1 MDAHDHLNL
10 IKFARVSH
18 SLQLFEDS
26 ILDVLALDEVIDRA
40 LKAVYLSVFQKL
52 FFFKRDNSYQEI
64 VVGVYIDIDLVNHW
78 NRIVN
83 ILKLLRC
90 NKISILKFF
99 HFSDSF
105 DNGN

>member
-1 MDAHDHLNL
+1 MNDG
-10 IKFARVSH
+10 
-18 SLQLFEDS
+18 
-26 ILDVLALDEVIDRA
+26 DEEV
-40 LKAVYLSVFQKL
+40 
-52 FFFKRDNSYQEI
+52 